1 MQIVSDFARVRLS
14 ELRILD
20 LASLEGHYSIELAL
34 RGSHVIGIEGRRSN
48 IDKARA
54 EQQRLNLKNVTFV
67 EDDVRNLNRSQYGE
81 FDVVLCLGILYHLD
95 SPEVFQLLEAISE
108 VCRDFAVVDTL
119 ISNKAV
125 SHVDYKDSR
134 YAGWFYTEYSTPPT
148 AEEQEAS
155 VWSAIGNMKSFWL
168 TRPSLYNA
176 LAQVGFSA
184 VYECHNPPVTDL
196 TSDRV
201 TLIATKREKQALLAT
216 PVPEAILRE
225 TWPEQPLPA
234 LSATLQ
240 LQRSTT
246 RWLRN
251 RTLLARSLRWFRRIR

>member
-1 MQIVSDFARVRLS
+1 MQVVSDFARFRLS
-14 ELRILD
+14 ELKIVD

-34 RGSHVIGIEGRRSN
+34 RGSNVVGIEGRRSN

-54 EQQRLNLKNVTFV
+54 EQQRLNLKNVTFIQ
-67 EDDVRNLNRSQYGE
+67 DDVRNLSRARYGE

-95 SPEVFQLLEAISE
+95 SPEVFELLAAISE

-119 ISNKAV
+119 ISNTAV
-125 SHVDYKDSR
+125 SYVDYKGSR

-148 AEEQEAS
+148 TEEQEAS
-155 VWSAIGNMKSFWL
+155 AWAAIGNMKSFWL

-176 LAQVGFSA
+176 LAQAGFSA

-201 TLIATKREKQALLAT
+201 TLIATKREKQALVAT
-216 PVPEAILRE
+216 PVPEAIIRE

-240 LQRSTT
+240 HQQSTSRWT
-246 RWLRN
+246 RKRA
-251 RTLLARSLRWFRRIR
+251 LLGRPLCWFRR